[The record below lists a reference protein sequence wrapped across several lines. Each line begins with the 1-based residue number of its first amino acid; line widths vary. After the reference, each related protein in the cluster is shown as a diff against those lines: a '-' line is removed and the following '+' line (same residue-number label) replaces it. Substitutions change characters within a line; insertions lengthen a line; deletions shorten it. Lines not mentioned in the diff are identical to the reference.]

1 MRTTVAILGTVIVS
15 LLASSASAQT
25 ERTTGSIQEI
35 RATTTGTVLV
45 INATVH
51 RFPSRYA
58 ATLAAAIAAR
68 TAWLN
73 SEPEVFRV
81 ASRVR
86 VPSRAANALQTGETV
101 TVECHTQRSGNTRCH
116 AIQRGD
122 VLVYPPA
129 TPYVRP
135 LNGPRP

>member
-1 MRTTVAILGTVIVS
+1 MRTTVATLCAVIVS

-45 INATVH
+45 INDTVH

-58 ATLAAAIAAR
+58 ATPAAAIAAR
-68 TAWLN
+68 TAWLT
-73 SEPEVFRV
+73 SKAEVSRV

-86 VPSRAANALQTGETV
+86 VPSSAANALQTGETV
-101 TVECHTQRSGNTRCH
+101 TVECHTQRSGNMRCH

-122 VLVYPPA
+122 VLVYPPD
-129 TPYVRP
+129 TPYARP
-135 LNGPRP
+135 LNRPRL